1 MNYHVCVYILI
12 KSNLKKRF
20 PTCGLHEPRIWWA
33 LYLYEPIKVLHNC
46 EEDVFVCYALLFKHY
61 KQKVFVKDKKRRE
74 KEGNSSTIYTCRKH
88 RVCVWGRN

>member
-33 LYLYEPIKVLHNC
+33 LYLYEPIKLQNNC
-46 EEDVFVCYALLFKHY
+46 EEDVFVCYALLFKPY